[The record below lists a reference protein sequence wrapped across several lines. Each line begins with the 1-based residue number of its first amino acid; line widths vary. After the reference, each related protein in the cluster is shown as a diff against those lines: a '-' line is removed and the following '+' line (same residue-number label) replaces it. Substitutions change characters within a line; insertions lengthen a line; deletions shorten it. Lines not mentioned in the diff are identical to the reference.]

1 MRILLLVPILS
12 YDFIK
17 TKNKLRYI
25 FHKLVAKGTYHETLA
40 PYILAALTPS
50 HHDVVVKEAR
60 YEEIDFDE
68 HFDLVGISCTTTDAP
83 LVYKIVR
90 EFRKRGTKV
99 ILGGW
104 HPSALPKEAKQHA
117 DSVVIGEAEEI
128 WPTILRDAEM
138 QRLKPFYRQRKPVD
152 PEAIP
157 VVTIHSRRFL
167 PAVQATRG
175 CPFQCNFCAETIMKY
190 RSVFRKRPIENVIR
204 EISAIKKRFFI
215 FHDASLTIDTS
226 YTKKLFEA
234 LSDLNKKFFANG
246 NVNVLSRDDRLLKL
260 ASDAGCV
267 GWLVG
272 FESISPKSLASAGK
286 KSNMISDYV
295 NAIKKVHDYGMM
307 ISGSFVF
314 GFDGDTP
321 DIFEKT
327 FEFVRRSDIDLPDA
341 MILTPFP
348 GTPLFQK
355 LSREKR
361 ILTKDWS
368 KYDHRHVVF
377 KPKHMS
383 PEELYEKTISL
394 FESFFSFSNIVRRYI
409 NSLPLGFYPS
419 ASTLLQNLTMATMNV
434 RVAGV

>member
-175 CPFQCNFCAETIMKY
+175 CPFQCNFCAERLREGKQPACVEACDRGAMI
-190 RSVFRKRPIENVIR
+190 FGDLNDENSEIR
-204 EISAIKKRFFI
+204 
-215 FHDASLTIDTS
+215 
-226 YTKKLFEA
+226 KKL
-234 LSDLNKKFFANG
+234 K
-246 NVNVLSRDDRLLKL
+246 
-260 ASDAGCV
+260 
-267 GWLVG
+267 
-272 FESISPKSLASAGK
+272 
-286 KSNMISDYV
+286 
-295 NAIKKVHDYGMM
+295 
-307 ISGSFVF
+307 
-314 GFDGDTP
+314 
-321 DIFEKT
+321 
-327 FEFVRRSDIDLPDA
+327 
-341 MILTPFP
+341 
-348 GTPLFQK
+348 
-355 LSREKR
+355 
-361 ILTKDWS
+361 
-368 KYDHRHVVF
+368 
-377 KPKHMS
+377 
-383 PEELYEKTISL
+383 EEYA
-394 FESFFSFSNIVRRYI
+394 IVRKPAMGTHPNIYYI
-409 NSLPLGFYPS
+409 I
-419 ASTLLQNLTMATMNV
+419 
-434 RVAGV
+434 